1 MCHPAMGHFRSDLD
15 FIVLSVNFLFCIF
28 LSQVVVDLLIFP
40 NLVWLYILP
49 MYDLTQT
56 RRRLQPL
63 VQKLQ

>member
-1 MCHPAMGHFRSDLD
+1 MRHPAMGHFRSDLG
-15 FIVLSVNFLFCIF
+15 FIVLSVKFLFCIF

-40 NLVWLYILP
+40 NLLWFYILP